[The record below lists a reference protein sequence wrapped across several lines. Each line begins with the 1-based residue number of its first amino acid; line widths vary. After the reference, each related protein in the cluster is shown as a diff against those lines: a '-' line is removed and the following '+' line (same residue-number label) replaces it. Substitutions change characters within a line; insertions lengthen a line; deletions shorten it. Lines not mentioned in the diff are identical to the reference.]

1 MHSWFERVLKTTLTL
16 ALGASLLG
24 GSLHA
29 ENDEPFIYATEVS
42 GEDVVVSVH
51 VPSGYQ
57 SAVLEISNDVD
68 AGWQPI
74 VAGTMAGE
82 EGLVRFRFPDDKPIR
97 FMRVRAGH
105 TAKLPNTT
113 FSGGQHFEVEPGF
126 YLFPEHEEAEVPP
139 FGINPVWS
147 LGQAKKIGHL
157 LNRIAYGPHLDD
169 VTQIESMG
177 IEPYI
182 KSQLRP
188 NVPQWQKNPKLEEK
202 EAELFYNYEPVKD
215 KLHVEDGDTWRYL
228 KGTTQPPRTCL
239 LYTSPSPRDL
249 STSRMPSSA

>member
-1 MHSWFERVLKTTLTL
+1 M
-16 ALGASLLG
+16 G

-42 GEDVVVSVH
+42 GEDVVVSVN

-57 SAVLEISNDVD
+57 SAVLEISNDVN

-74 VAGTMAGE
+74 VADDGRR
-82 EGLVRFRFPDDKPIR
+82 EGLVTFRFPDDKTNC

-105 TAKLPNTT
+105 PPKLPNTT
-113 FSGGQHFEVEPGF
+113 FPVDSILKSSPVFIFSRNTKKRKCLP
-126 YLFPEHEEAEVPP
+126 LASTR
-139 FGINPVWS
+139 FGVLAKQKK
-147 LGQAKKIGHL
+147 LGTL

-182 KSQLRP
+182 KSQRALI
-188 NVPQWQKNPKLEEK
+188 VPPVAK
-202 EAELFYNYEPVKD
+202 EPEAR
-215 KLHVEDGDTWRYL
+215 G
-228 KGTTQPPRTCL
+228 KGG
-239 LYTSPSPRDL
+239 
-249 STSRMPSSA
+249 

>member
-51 VPSGYQ
+51 VPSGTKARCWR
-57 SAVLEISNDVD
+57 SATTSI

-82 EGLVRFRFPDDKPIR
+82 EGLVTFRFPDDKPIR

-126 YLFPEHEEAEVPP
+126 YLFQ
-139 FGINPVWS
+139 NT
-147 LGQAKKIGHL
+147 KRRKC
-157 LNRIAYGPHLDD
+157 PHLAS
-169 VTQIESMG
+169 TRSG
-177 IEPYI
+177 ALA
-182 KSQLRP
+182 KLR
-188 NVPQWQKNPKLEEK
+188 KL
-202 EAELFYNYEPVKD
+202 
-215 KLHVEDGDTWRYL
+215 
-228 KGTTQPPRTCL
+228 GTC
-239 LYTSPSPRDL
+239 
-249 STSRMPSSA
+249 

>member
-57 SAVLEISNDVD
+57 SAVLEISNDVN

-82 EGLVRFRFPDDKPIR
+82 EGLYGGKMLLSARFFRYINIR
-97 FMRVRAGH
+97 KFA
-105 TAKLPNTT
+105 N
-113 FSGGQHFEVEPGF
+113 F
-126 YLFPEHEEAEVPP
+126 
-139 FGINPVWS
+139 
-147 LGQAKKIGHL
+147 
-157 LNRIAYGPHLDD
+157 
-169 VTQIESMG
+169 
-177 IEPYI
+177 
-182 KSQLRP
+182 
-188 NVPQWQKNPKLEEK
+188 
-202 EAELFYNYEPVKD
+202 
-215 KLHVEDGDTWRYL
+215 
-228 KGTTQPPRTCL
+228 
-239 LYTSPSPRDL
+239 
-249 STSRMPSSA
+249 

>member
-57 SAVLEISNDVD
+57 SAVLEISNDVN

-82 EGLVRFRFPDDKPIR
+82 EGLVTFRFPDDKPIR

-126 YLFPEHEEAEVPP
+126 YLFPEHEEAEVPHLASTRS
-139 FGINPVWS
+139 GVLAKRKK
-147 LGQAKKIGHL
+147 LG
-157 LNRIAYGPHLDD
+157 
-169 VTQIESMG
+169 
-177 IEPYI
+177 
-182 KSQLRP
+182 
-188 NVPQWQKNPKLEEK
+188 
-202 EAELFYNYEPVKD
+202 
-215 KLHVEDGDTWRYL
+215 
-228 KGTTQPPRTCL
+228 TC
-239 LYTSPSPRDL
+239 
-249 STSRMPSSA
+249 